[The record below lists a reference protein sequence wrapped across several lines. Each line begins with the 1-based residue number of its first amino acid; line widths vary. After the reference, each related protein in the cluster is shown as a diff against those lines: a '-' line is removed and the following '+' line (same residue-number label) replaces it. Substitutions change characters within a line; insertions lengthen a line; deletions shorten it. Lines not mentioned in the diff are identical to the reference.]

1 MLYEVITILLAGR
14 PLHEPV
20 VQYGP
25 FVMNT
30 REEIEEA
37 MRDYQSGTLTRY
49 VITSYSIHYT
59 KLYDQGLP
67 YSKIGRSVRYKLDD
81 VIRYLHNQAA
91 KGGKRVLIGT
101 RWLFR
106 KSPEKLNDFYNA
118 NSYLTNNHFSIDLW
132 LQPTTSKKIFANY
145 GFRAA
150 SKRHRW
156 SNTISATD

>member
-1 MLYEVITILLAGR
+1 MENTLWINEQEVSRITGR
-14 PLHEPV
+14 AA
-20 VQYGP
+20 Q
-25 FVMNT
+25 
-30 REEIEEA
+30 
-37 MRDYQSGTLTRY
+37 TLRNDR
-49 VITSYSIHYT
+49 H
-59 KLYDQGLP
+59 KRQGLP